1 MSNSFELVIRYRSRL
16 VSFQT
21 TFYGVQEPEGGA
33 AVEDAVVEGDFEVHH
48 AAYGDGVVYHD
59 GAFDDGFCGEDRRLR
74 VIDDGGRDHAAEG
87 TGVVDGEG
95 SSRDVCGIE
104 LTGAGAPHQVVD
116 LAGEPE
122 DVQLVGARDDGHD
135 QGVFEVYGHADIYAL
150 SQDYAVPVPH
160 GVEYGIRFEALDDG
174 LYYERQVG
182 ELYALALGEGVFL
195 PLAQG
200 DEPAHVYLYHGPGVR
215 SLAFARGHAVGY
227 GAPDAAQVL
236 DTVALVEGH
245 AFGFREG
252 FPLLTDSLRRVLFLF
267 LYVAFDVL
275 PGYASP
281 CTCTRDLLDLDPVL
295 FGEASNDRGGAGEAQ
310 GLGVFNLAPPVAIA
324 ACAGDGPLSL
334 TILCDG
340 LGFFARGGEFLRGS
354 V

>member
-135 QGVFEVYGHADIYAL
+135 QGVFEVYG
-150 SQDYAVPVPH
+150 
-160 GVEYGIRFEALDDG
+160 
-174 LYYERQVG
+174 
-182 ELYALALGEGVFL
+182 LALGEGVFL

-236 DTVALVEGH
+236 DTVALVEWH

-281 CTCTRDLLDLDPVL
+281 CTCARDLLYLDPVL
-295 FGEASNDRGGAGEAQ
+295 FGETPHDR
-310 GLGVFNLAPPVAIA
+310 
-324 ACAGDGPLSL
+324 
-334 TILCDG
+334 
-340 LGFFARGGEFLRGS
+340 
-354 V
+354 